1 MKILTFKW
9 DNQQKLGL
17 LRDDW
22 IIDLAS
28 AYQCLKG
35 SEQGFPQDM
44 ISLLEE
50 GLDKVRVVHRASED
64 IEALRTKIPSTFRS
78 LKEVKLLAPI
88 PRTRKNIV
96 CLGLNY
102 VDHAEETNAPIPM
115 APVFFTKAPTSI
127 IGPNA
132 SIILP
137 KHSIKIDY
145 EVELAIIIG
154 KKGKN
159 ILPEDAFDYL
169 CGYTV
174 FNDVTAR
181 DMQREHL
188 QWFKGKSLDTFAPI
202 GPCLVTKDEV
212 PNPHDLDLTL
222 KVNGRVMQQS
232 NTQNMLFPIPTIIEF
247 LSKDMTLEPGDI
259 IATGTPAGV
268 GFTRRPPIFLQAG
281 DVVEASI
288 EKVGVLR
295 NKVVSL

>member
-1 MKILTFKW
+1 MKILTFKG
-9 DNQQKLGL
+9 DNQQRLGL

-22 IIDLAS
+22 VIDLALT
-28 AYQCLKG
+28 YQCLEG
-35 SEQGFPQDM
+35 SEQRIPQDM
-44 ISLLEE
+44 IALLEE
-50 GLDKVRVVHRASED
+50 GLDQVRVVHRASED
-64 IEALRTKIPSTFRS
+64 IAVLRAKIPSAFLS
-78 LKEVKLLAPI
+78 LEEVKLLAPL

-102 VDHAEETNAPIPM
+102 VDHAEETNTPIPT

-127 IGPNA
+127 IGPND

-137 KHSIKIDY
+137 KHSIEIDY

-159 ILPEDAFDYL
+159 ISPEEAFDYL

-181 DMQREHL
+181 DMQRNHL

-202 GPCLVTKDEV
+202 GPYLVTKDEV
-212 PNPHDLDLTL
+212 PNPHDLDVTL

-232 NTQNMLFPIPTIIEF
+232 NTQNMLFPIPTIIEI

-268 GFTRRPPIFLQAG
+268 GFTRSPPTFLQAG

-288 EKVGVLR
+288 EKIGVLR
-295 NKVVSL
+295 NTVVSL